1 MCLSKPSHSNMVWPA
16 AVLVSLSLIPQ
27 IRCAGAA
34 QEQPGSRLKVTVLK
48 GEGAVYLLPQSSP
61 TEVVVEVK
69 DDSDRPVQGAVVY
82 FVLPDTG
89 ASGTFLDGTSRSDAV
104 TTNEQGEA
112 AVAGLRPN
120 GVAGR
125 WRIKVTVSHQAVTV
139 SVEINQMNQERCKPG
154 FRLSKTTGLCE
165 KGGGGGKW
173 IALVAVGGGAAA
185 GGVVAATRG
194 GKGGTTSGP
203 GPTTTTRPPTTVTVG
218 NISVGSP

>member
-1 MCLSKPSHSNMVWPA
+1 MCLSKRNHSNMVWPA
-16 AVLVSLSLIPQ
+16 AVLVSLSLVPQ
-27 IRCAGAA
+27 VRCAAAA

-48 GEGAVYLLPQSSP
+48 GEGAVYLLPQSNP

-69 DDSDRPVQGAVVY
+69 DDSDRPIEGAVVY

-125 WRIKVTVSHQAVTV
+125 WQIKVTVSHHSVTV

-165 KGGGGGKW
+165 KVGGGGKW

-185 GGVVAATRG
+185 GGVLAATRG
-194 GKGGTTSGP
+194 GKGP
-203 GPTTTTRPPTTVTVG
+203 GPPTPPKPVTTVTVG